1 MLELLGKTYTMEGV
15 LNDKEDMGIIPRI
28 NRDIFNYI
36 DELNEQTEIQIKIAY
51 FEIYNEKI
59 KDLMD
64 KNKQNL
70 PVHEDKNR
78 IPYVKASFFSFG
90 DFRRLLL
97 LERRDFLMNYTNFL
111 FLAVAPAH
119 LSTLYTHTI
128 SVRKNRNTIFNTK

>member
-1 MLELLGKTYTMEGV
+1 MFELVGKTYTMEGV

-78 IPYVKASFFSFG
+78 IPYVKVSFFLI
-90 DFRRLLL
+90 RR
-97 LERRDFLMNYTNFL
+97 FSS
-111 FLAVAPAH
+111 AVA
-119 LSTLYTHTI
+119 SRT
-128 SVRKNRNTIFNTK
+128 V